1 MRRREFIKAI
11 AGLTA
16 ASPLAAHAQQG
27 AKVPRVGFMGN
38 STPALEANLLEPFR
52 LGLRERGY
60 QEGRNIII
68 EYRWAEGRYERFPA
82 LVTELL
88 AAKVDVI
95 VTAGTPASLAVKKA
109 TFGGAT
115 GNDGRWRSGQYR
127 HCLKPRAAGRQYH
140 RFECDRT
147 RS

>member
-1 MRRREFIKAI
+1 MR
-11 AGLTA
+11 
-16 ASPLAAHAQQG
+16 
-27 AKVPRVGFMGN
+27 
-38 STPALEANLLEPFR
+38 
-52 LGLRERGY
+52 LRERGY

-109 TFGGAT
+109 TSVVPLVMIAGDPVDTGMRQMLRRRNFGG
-115 GNDGRWRSGQYR
+115 DWRHSGR
-127 HCLKPRAAGRQYH
+127 
-140 RFECDRT
+140 F
-147 RS
+147 